1 MCNTWPLLFVLRDIL
16 WVFYEIEALPLKGDI
31 MAEKQYRYQY
41 RTDEEMLQ
49 HKVRFYLSQHF
60 TEEELCNALHLR
72 PERVRELVYQ
82 EAVRSGK
89 ITLV

>member
-1 MCNTWPLLFVLRDIL
+1 MQYMASSFFILRDIL
-16 WVFYEIEALPLKGDI
+16 WVFYEIEALPLKGEI
-31 MAEKQYRYQY
+31 MAEKYYRYQ

-89 ITLV
+89 IALV